1 MKQMTFAD
9 AEYAGKRKQTRKELF
24 LIEMDRVVPWKGL
37 IALIEPHYPEGDGGR
52 PAYPLIAM
60 LRVHLM
66 QNRFDYSD
74 PAMEEALY
82 ETTILRQFAGLS
94 LERIP
99 DETTI
104 LNFRRLLEK
113 HELAAGIL
121 AVINGY
127 LGDRGFFLR
136 QGTIVDATLINAP
149 SSTKNKDGK
158 RDPEMH
164 QTKKGNQYYFGMKA
178 HIGVDDASG
187 LVHSVVG
194 TAANV
199 ADITQVDKLLHG
211 EEKRVGGDAGY
222 TGVDK
227 RAKHT
232 DRKVVWQ
239 IAARRSTYKKLG
251 KRSVLYKAKR
261 KIEKA
266 KAQVRAKV
274 EHPFRVIKRQFGY
287 MKTRFRGLAKNTA
300 QWGALDIAAVCRDSD
315 PAYSCGFPGNRQH
328 DSHVNQWVTDSRF

>member
-37 IALIEPHYPEGDGGR
+37 IALIEPHYPKGEGGR
-52 PAYPLIAM
+52 PAYPLMSM

-66 QNRFDYSD
+66 QNWFGYSD

-127 LGDRGFFLR
+127 LGDRGLSLR

-164 QTKKGNQYYFGMKA
+164 QTKKGNQWYFGMKA
-178 HIGVDDASG
+178 HIGADAQSG
-187 LVHSVVG
+187 LVHTVKG

-199 ADITQVDKLLHG
+199 NDVVEANGLLHG
-211 EEKRVGGDAGY
+211 DETNVFGDAGY
-222 TGVDK
+222 QGAHKRPDAKDGVTWHVAM
-227 RAKHT
+227 RP
-232 DRKVVWQ
+232 
-239 IAARRSTYKKLG
+239 G
-251 KRSVLYKAKR
+251 KRRVLDMKRESHRLIDEAERLKAS
-261 KIEKA
+261 
-266 KAQVRAKV
+266 VRAKV
-274 EHPFRVIKRQFGY
+274 EHAFRVIKLQFGFTKVRY
-287 MKTRFRGLAKNTA
+287 RGLAKNTA
-300 QWGALDIAAVCRDSD
+300 QLKTLFALSNLWMVRRKLMMVM
-315 PAYSCGFPGNRQH
+315 G
-328 DSHVNQWVTDSRF
+328 

>member
-9 AEYAGKRKQTRKELF
+9 AEYAGKRKQTRKDLF
-24 LIEMDRVVPWKGL
+24 LIEMDQVVPWKRL
-37 IALIEPHYPEGDGGR
+37 VALIDPHYPKGEGGR
-52 PAYPLIAM
+52 PAYPLMAM

-66 QNRFDYSD
+66 RSWFGYSD

-82 ETTILRQFAGLS
+82 EATILHQFAGLS

-113 HELAAGIL
+113 HERATGIL

-127 LGDRGFFLR
+127 LGGRGLSLR
-136 QGTIVDATLINAP
+136 QGTIVDAALINAP

-164 QTKKGNQYYFGMKA
+164 QTKKGKQYHFGMKA
-178 HIGVDDASG
+178 HVGVDDDSG

-199 ADITQVDKLLHG
+199 ADVTQVDKLLHG
-211 EEKRVGGDAGY
+211 EENMVEADAGY
-222 TGVDK
+222 TGVEK
-227 RAKHT
+227 RPEYEG
-232 DRKVVWQ
+232 REVIWQ
-239 IAARRSTYKKLG
+239 IAACRSTYKKLD
-251 KRSVLYKAKR
+251 KRSALYKAKR
-261 KIEKA
+261 KIGKA

-287 MKTRFRGLAKNTA
+287 VKTRFRGLAKNTA
-300 QWGALDIAAVCRDSD
+300 QLVTLFALS
-315 PAYSCGFPGNRQH
+315 NL
-328 DSHVNQWVTDSRF
+328 WMSRRYLLTNVGEMRP

>member
-1 MKQMTFAD
+1 LKAATKSKETLKKPVFGKIPGSHPPSFPMKQMTFAD

-24 LIEMDRVVPWKGL
+24 LIEMDQVVPWKGL
-37 IALIEPHYPEGDGGR
+37 VALIEPHCPKGEGGR
-52 PAYPLIAM
+52 PAYPLMAM
-60 LRVHLM
+60 LRVHLV
-66 QNRFDYSD
+66 QNWFGYSD

-127 LGDRGFFLR
+127 LGDRGLSLR

-158 RDPEMH
+158 LDPEMH
-164 QTKKGNQYYFGMKA
+164 QAKKGNQYYFGMKA
-178 HIGVDDASG
+178 HIGVDDESG

-199 ADITQVDKLLHG
+199 ADVTQVDKLLHG
-211 EEKRVGGDAGY
+211 EENMVGADAGY
-222 TGVDK
+222 TGVEK
-227 RAKHT
+227 RPEHEG
-232 DRKVVWQ
+232 REVIWQ
-239 IAARRSTYKKLG
+239 IAARRSTYKKLS
-251 KRSVLYKAKR
+251 KRS
-261 KIEKA
+261 
-266 KAQVRAKV
+266 
-274 EHPFRVIKRQFGY
+274 
-287 MKTRFRGLAKNTA
+287 
-300 QWGALDIAAVCRDSD
+300 AL
-315 PAYSCGFPGNRQH
+315 
-328 DSHVNQWVTDSRF
+328 

>member
-37 IALIEPHYPEGDGGR
+37 LALIEPYYPKGEGGR
-52 PAYPLIAM
+52 PAYPLMAM

-66 QNRFDYSD
+66 QNWFGYSD

-104 LNFRRLLEK
+104 
-113 HELAAGIL
+113 
-121 AVINGY
+121 NGY
-127 LGDRGFFLR
+127 LGDRGLSLR

-178 HIGVDDASG
+178 HIGVNDESG

-194 TAANV
+194 TAVNV
-199 ADITQVDKLLHG
+199 ADVTQVNKLLHG
-211 EEKRVGGDAGY
+211 DENVVCADAGY
-222 TGVDK
+222 TGVEK
-227 RAKHT
+227 RAEHAG
-232 DRKVVWQ
+232 RAVIW
-239 IAARRSTYKKLG
+239 
-251 KRSVLYKAKR
+251 
-261 KIEKA
+261 
-266 KAQVRAKV
+266 QVRAKV
-274 EHPFRVIKRQFGY
+274 EHPFRVIKRQFGHT
-287 MKTRFRGLAKNTA
+287 KVRNTA
-300 QWGALDIAAVCRDSD
+300 QLVTLFALSNLWMARRHLLATAGEVRL
-315 PAYSCGFPGNRQH
+315 
-328 DSHVNQWVTDSRF
+328 

>member
-24 LIEMDRVVPWKGL
+24 LIEMDQVVPWKGL
-37 IALIEPHYPEGDGGR
+37 VALIEPHYPKGEGGR
-52 PAYPLIAM
+52 PAYPLMAM

-66 QNRFDYSD
+66 QNWFGYSD

-127 LGDRGFFLR
+127 LGDRGLSLR

-164 QTKKGNQYYFGMKA
+164 QAKKGNQYYFGMKA
-178 HIGVDDASG
+178 HIGVDDESG
-187 LVHSVVG
+187 LVDSVVG

-199 ADITQVDKLLHG
+199 ADVTQVDKLLHG
-211 EEKRVGGDAGY
+211 EENMVGADAGY
-222 TGVDK
+222 TGVEK
-227 RAKHT
+227 RPEHEG
-232 DRKVVWQ
+232 REVIWQ
-239 IAARRSTYKKLG
+239 IAARRSTYKKLS
-251 KRSVLYKAKR
+251 KRSALYKAKR

-287 MKTRFRGLAKNTA
+287 VKTRFRGLAKNTA
-300 QWGALDIAAVCRDSD
+300 QLVTLFALSNLWMVRRHLLTNAGEVRL
-315 PAYSCGFPGNRQH
+315 
-328 DSHVNQWVTDSRF
+328 